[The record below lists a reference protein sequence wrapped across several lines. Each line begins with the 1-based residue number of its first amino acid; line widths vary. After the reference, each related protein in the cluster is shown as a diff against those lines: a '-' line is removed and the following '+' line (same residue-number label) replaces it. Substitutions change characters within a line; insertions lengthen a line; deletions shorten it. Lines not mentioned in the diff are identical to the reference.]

1 MEEILTQLVWQG
13 FIGSLLPSIGFGV
26 LFNVR
31 GNSLLLAGL
40 TGGVGGLMYQF
51 SLYCGIS
58 DTIANFIAA
67 ATLSVCGEIFARKM
81 KTTVSTFTAVA
92 LIPLVPGGGAFE
104 MMVEFSR
111 GNTLGGL
118 MKAVHVLSVSGM
130 LCLGI
135 LTVSTLTRFF
145 FYSKRKIANTHDLML
160 EKTPFGHVAKTSGI
174 APLTFHSENHKSEL
188 TQADEASKT
197 KSKPSS

>member
-1 MEEILTQLVWQG
+1 MEQVWTQLIWQG
-13 FIGSLLPSIGFGV
+13 FIGALLPSIGFGV

-31 GNSLLLAGL
+31 GRSLLLAGL

-58 DTIANFIAA
+58 DTVANFIAA
-67 ATLSVCGEIFARKM
+67 ASLSVCGEIFARKM

-92 LIPLVPGGGAFE
+92 LIPLVPGGGAYE

-111 GNTLGGL
+111 GNTLEGL
-118 MKAVHVLSVSGM
+118 MKAVHVLSISGM

-135 LTVSTLTRFF
+135 LTVSTITRFF
-145 FYSKRKIANTHDLML
+145 FYSRRKIANTHELIM
-160 EKTPFGHVAKTSGI
+160 EKVSFGLAGKEYPAARSCHQ
-174 APLTFHSENHKSEL
+174 ENNDSQTDNNPDPESL
-188 TQADEASKT
+188 
-197 KSKPSS
+197 PRL